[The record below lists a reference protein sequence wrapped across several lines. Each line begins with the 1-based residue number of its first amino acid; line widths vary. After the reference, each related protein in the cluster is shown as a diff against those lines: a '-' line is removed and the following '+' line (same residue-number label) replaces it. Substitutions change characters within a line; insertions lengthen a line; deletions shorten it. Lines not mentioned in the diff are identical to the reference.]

1 MTKPDP
7 FKKIRS
13 AFGGQ
18 SDRPKMPPSETPTA
32 AESTP
37 AGTDQPPAASEKP
50 AQQDHARLAAL
61 YRVSQVLGT
70 SLDID
75 EVLAQAMDAV
85 IELTGAERGF
95 LVLCEVGTRS
105 WKVRMARN
113 IRQEDLQGM
122 EVSRSL
128 IDEVINSAQG
138 LLTTDAQNDPRFSG
152 RQSVVFYGLVSIMCA
167 PLLARGQ
174 VIGAVYVD
182 NRVQRGIFDQND
194 LEMLSAFAAQAAIAI
209 DNARLYTLVDQALVR
224 IVQNSPVAIVT
235 LDLDGQVTSWNP
247 AAEKLF
253 GYAPDEVTG
262 RTLLD
267 FIAPP
272 ELAADYQAIMERLRQ
287 GLEVRQNTQAYR
299 KDTQLVDVELLA
311 VPEIVDGVQIGTLVI
326 LHDISEVQ
334 NYLRHVLRM
343 TDAAAAVESGAF
355 DPRSLDDVA
364 QRTDGLGQLA
374 RVFQH
379 MAEEVYAREQRL
391 KQQVQ
396 ELIIELDQAKK
407 ERQVAEI
414 TDTEYF
420 RQLQAKAQNLRRSTA
435 KDSQA

>member
-7 FKKIRS
+7 FQKIRS
-13 AFGGQ
+13 AFGQ
-18 SDRPKMPPSETPTA
+18 KAPRPETPADSEA
-32 AESTP
+32 AP
-37 AGTDQPPAASEKP
+37 AGINQPPAAANEKP

-95 LVLCEVGTRS
+95 LVLCEVGARS

-128 IDEVINSAQG
+128 IDEVISSAQG

-209 DNARLYTLVDQALVR
+209 DNARLYTLIDQALVR

-235 LDLDGQVTSWNP
+235 LNLDGQVTSWNP

-253 GYAPDEVTG
+253 GYAPDEVAG
-262 RTLLD
+262 KALLD

-272 ELAADYQAIMERLRQ
+272 ELTANYQTVLERLRQ
-287 GLEVRQNTQAYR
+287 GQEVRQNTQACR
-299 KDTQLVDVELLA
+299 KDAQLVDVELLA

-355 DPRSLDDVA
+355 DPRSLDDIA

-420 RQLQAKAQNLRRSTA
+420 RQLQAKAQKLRRST
-435 KDSQA
+435 SQEP